1 MRFARK
7 IPHSLAFA
15 GRFRYSARIRADP
28 PGGSVGS
35 ASAVW
40 AAAAS
45 TPNRKHE
52 KMAQTYELIASP
64 RDRVGKGSARAL
76 RIEGKTPAVVYG
88 DKQPPLAIAVDTKE
102 TFLKLHAGGFMT
114 HVVTLKVDGKEIKAL
129 PRDYQ
134 LDPVTDTL
142 VHVDFIRVSD
152 TTKVSVN
159 VPVHFVGQDKSVG
172 LKRGGVLNITAH
184 EVALLVSANN
194 IPEHLTVDIGAL
206 NIGDSVHISGVTLPE
221 GATLIGHD
229 DFSVAAIVGSA
240 AGTSEETAA
249 PAAAEAAA
257 PAPKA

>member
-1 MRFARK
+1 
-7 IPHSLAFA
+7 
-15 GRFRYSARIRADP
+15 
-28 PGGSVGS
+28 
-35 ASAVW
+35 
-40 AAAAS
+40 
-45 TPNRKHE
+45 
-52 KMAQTYELIASP
+52 MAQTYELIASP

-76 RIEGKTPAVVYG
+76 RLEGKTPAVVYG
-88 DKQPPLAIAVDTKE
+88 DKQPPLSIAVNTKE

-114 HVVTLKVDGKEIKAL
+114 HVVTLKVDGKEIKVL

-152 TTKVSVN
+152 TTKVTVE
-159 VPVHFVGQDKSVG
+159 VPVHFVGQEKSAG
-172 LKRGGVLNITAH
+172 IKRGGVLNITAH

-206 NIGDSVHISGVTLPE
+206 DIGDSVHISGVKLPE
-221 GATLIGHD
+221 GAKLIGHD

-249 PAAAEAAA
+249 PAAAEAAPA
-257 PAPKA
+257 AAPKA